1 MQWNRNNQVDST
13 VAFPPSASPPTGT
26 QILLQPVLVM
36 SRLSDC
42 RNSYARLCTALLAEL
57 STEGHWVGELSSSA
71 LSTATAVMALRQV
84 ECHSAERFPRLI
96 SDGVHWLLAH
106 QNPDGGWG
114 DTIRS
119 HSNISTTMLV
129 HATLVVCGELRGA
142 HEEVARRRA
151 QAYVQAAGGRP
162 ALLARYGKDRT
173 FSIPILTHCAL
184 AGLVPWSEIPRLP
197 FELACL
203 PANLYRFLRLPVV
216 SYALPALIAIGQV
229 RHHQGVPWFLPVRWL
244 RNMARAPSLRVLQ
257 KIQPASGGYL
267 EATPL
272 TSFVAM
278 SLAAMNQPGHPVVRS
293 AVRFLQDSVRSDG
306 SWPID
311 TNLATWGTSLAI
323 HALGPDL
330 PRTLIP
336 QLQSW
341 ILSQQWRET
350 HPYTNAAPGG
360 WAWTNLTGGVPD
372 ADDTPGA
379 LLALMQLEHL
389 GGSPS
394 ASEALLLGC
403 QWLLDLQNRDGGWP
417 TFCRGWGLLP
427 FDRSA
432 ADLTAHAL
440 RALERV
446 RRTRFP
452 QETNTAG
459 TLWSHRFQEARERGL
474 AYLTRV
480 QRSDG
485 AWLPLWFGNQ
495 EASGDENPTYGTSR
509 VLLALRDLEV
519 WKSDMS
525 WRGISWLLN
534 NQNLDG
540 GFGGGAGTPSSME
553 ETSWAVESLCSLPP
567 EAEIPV
573 EKINRALAW
582 LTAAVDREDWRSP
595 SPIGLYF
602 AKLWYFEKLYPLVF
616 GVAALRRGCD
626 WLVEQHVPS

>member
-1 MQWNRNNQVDST
+1 
-13 VAFPPSASPPTGT
+13 
-26 QILLQPVLVM
+26 M
-36 SRLSDC
+36 SRLTDC
-42 RNSYARLCTALLAEL
+42 HNSYVRLRTALLAEL
-57 STEGHWVGELSSSA
+57 SSDGHWIGELSSSA

-84 ECHSAERFPRLI
+84 QNRSTQRFPKLI
-96 SDGVHWLLAH
+96 AEGVHWLLTH

-129 HATLVVCGELRGA
+129 HATLVMCRDFPGEHA
-142 HEEVARRRA
+142 EAARSRA
-151 QAYVQAAGGRP
+151 EMYVQKAGGRP
-162 ALLARYGKDRT
+162 ALLARYGKDHT

-216 SYALPALIAIGQV
+216 SYALPALVAIGQV
-229 RHHQGVPWFLPVRWL
+229 RHYQGAPWFLPVRWL
-244 RNMARAPSLRVLQ
+244 RDLARAPSLRVLR

-278 SLAAMNQPGHPVVRS
+278 SLAAMNQPEHPVVRS
-293 AVRFLQDSVRSDG
+293 AVRFLEDSVRTDG

-330 PRTLIP
+330 PKTLIS
-336 QLQSW
+336 QLQNW
-341 ILSQQWRET
+341 LLSQQWRET
-350 HPYTNAAPGG
+350 HPYTNADPGG

-379 LLALMQLEHL
+379 LLALMHLERL
-389 GGSPS
+389 GGCPP
-394 ASEALLLGC
+394 ASEALNLGSD
-403 QWLLDLQNRDGGWP
+403 WLLDLQNRDGGWP

-446 RRTRFP
+446 RGTRFP
-452 QETNTAG
+452 HEKEPTGNP
-459 TLWSHRFQEARERGL
+459 SIRRFYAARERGL
-474 AYLTRV
+474 AYLARA

-485 AWLPLWFGNQ
+485 SWLPLWFGNQ
-495 EASGDENPTYGTSR
+495 DAPGDENPTYGTAR

-519 WKSDMS
+519 WKSDMAR
-525 WRGISWLLN
+525 RGITWLLN
-534 NQNLDG
+534 SQNTDG
-540 GFGGGAGTPSSME
+540 GFGGGSGTPSSLE

-567 EAEIPV
+567 EVGIPW
-573 EKINRALAW
+573 EKVDRALAW
-582 LTAAVDREDWRSP
+582 LAASVDREDWRSP

-626 WLVEQHVPS
+626 WLANQQGPA

>member
-1 MQWNRNNQVDST
+1 
-13 VAFPPSASPPTGT
+13 
-26 QILLQPVLVM
+26 M
-36 SRLSDC
+36 SRLTDC
-42 RNSYARLCTALLAEL
+42 RRAYSQLRGILLAEL

-84 ECHSAERFPRLI
+84 ERSSPRRFPKLI
-96 SDGVHWLLAH
+96 AEGEQWLLEH
-106 QNPDGGWG
+106 QNSDGGWG

-119 HSNISTTMLV
+119 HSNVSTTMLV
-129 HATLVVCGELRGA
+129 HATLVVCAESSGENT
-142 HEEVARRRA
+142 HVARRRGE
-151 QAYVQAAGGRP
+151 AYVEAAGGRP
-162 ALLARYGKDRT
+162 TLLARYGKDRT

-184 AGLVPWSEIPRLP
+184 AGLVPWREILPLP

-229 RHHQGVPWFLPVRWL
+229 RHHQAAPRFPPLRWL
-244 RNMARAPSLRVLQ
+244 RNLARAPSLRVLQ
-257 KIQPASGGYL
+257 RIQPASGGYL

-278 SLAAMNQPGHPVVRS
+278 SLAAMSQAEHPVVRS
-293 AVRFLQDSVRSDG
+293 AIRFLEDSVRADG

-311 TNLATWGTSLAI
+311 TNLATWGTTLAI

-330 PRTLIP
+330 PEDRLP
-336 QLQSW
+336 QLRQW
-341 ILSQQWRET
+341 LLGQQWREP
-350 HPYTNAAPGG
+350 HPYTNADPGG

-379 LLALMQLEHL
+379 LLALMQLDRNEDSGQIVETLAH
-389 GGSPS
+389 GS
-394 ASEALLLGC
+394 

-440 RALERV
+440 RALDRV
-446 RRTRFP
+446 GRTLCRHAASPGENSLTRRLR
-452 QETNTAG
+452 Q
-459 TLWSHRFQEARERGL
+459 ARERGL
-474 AYLTRV
+474 DYLAGV

-485 AWLPLWFGNQ
+485 SWLPLWFGNQ
-495 EASGDENPTYGTSR
+495 DAPGEENPTYGTAR
-509 VLLALRDLEV
+509 VLLALRDLEI
-519 WKSDMS
+519 WKSDMAR
-525 WRGISWLLN
+525 RGISWLLR
-534 NQNLDG
+534 NQNPDG
-540 GFGGGAGTPSSME
+540 GFGGGSATPSSLE
-553 ETSWAVESLCSLPP
+553 ETSWAVESLCSYPK
-567 EAEIPV
+567 EAGIPV
-573 EKINRALAW
+573 ETVDRALGW
-582 LTAAVDREDWRSP
+582 LAASVDREDWRRP

-602 AKLWYFEKLYPLVF
+602 AKLWYFEKLYPLVY

-626 WLVEQHVPS
+626 WLANQRDAN

>member
-1 MQWNRNNQVDST
+1 
-13 VAFPPSASPPTGT
+13 
-26 QILLQPVLVM
+26 M
-36 SRLSDC
+36 SRLTDC
-42 RNSYARLCTALLAEL
+42 RNSYIRLRTALLAEL
-57 STEGHWVGELSSSA
+57 STAGHWVGELSSSA

-84 ECHSAERFPRLI
+84 ENHSSHRFPRLI
-96 SDGVHWLLAH
+96 AEGVHWLLAH

-129 HATLVVCGELRGA
+129 HATLVMCRNLPVEQA
-142 HEEVARRRA
+142 EAARSRA
-151 QAYVQAAGGRP
+151 EAYVETAGGRP

-229 RHHQGVPWFLPVRWL
+229 RHHQEPPWFLPMRWL
-244 RNMARAPSLRVLQ
+244 RNLARAPSLRVLRT
-257 KIQPASGGYL
+257 IQPASGGYL

-278 SLAAMNQPGHPVVRS
+278 SLAAMNQPEHPVVRS
-293 AVRFLQDSVRSDG
+293 AIRFLEDSVRTDG

-330 PRTLIP
+330 PPALIP
-336 QLQSW
+336 QLQQW
-341 ILSQQWRET
+341 LLSQQWNET
-350 HPYTNAAPGG
+350 HPYTNADPGG

-379 LLALMQLEHL
+379 LLALIQLDRRNRGLETFL
-389 GGSPS
+389 ALAQGS
-394 ASEALLLGC
+394 

-432 ADLTAHAL
+432 ADLTAHAI
-440 RALERV
+440 RALNQV
-446 RRTRFP
+446 HRTIF
-452 QETNTAG
+452 G
-459 TLWSHRFQEARERGL
+459 DEADPSGNPVTRKFIQARDRGL
-474 AYLTRV
+474 AYLARV

-495 EASGDENPTYGTSR
+495 DAPGDENPTYGTAR
-509 VLLALRDLEV
+509 VLLALQDLKTC
-519 WKSDMS
+519 KSEMAQ
-525 WRGISWLLN
+525 RGITWLLN
-534 NQNLDG
+534 NQNADG
-540 GFGGGAGTPSSME
+540 GFGGGSGTPSSLE
-553 ETSWAVESLCSLPP
+553 ETALAVESLCSLPP
-567 EAEIPV
+567 DAGISREQID
-573 EKINRALAW
+573 RALAW
-582 LTAAVDREDWRSP
+582 LTSAVDREVWRTP

-626 WLVEQHVPS
+626 WLANQQVPP